1 MNFDFKIEKK
11 STNTKI
17 NLLHNLRNNVITS
30 KNKSELNSACKDLN
44 FDLKKFI
51 PDNNNA
57 YNLFGKN
64 DLINPNIQN
73 EVKNNDFPT
82 KNFSKSENNV
92 DDENKFK
99 IELMNKK
106 PNNIKILEN
115 LKWFDINVTVP
126 KILSTDLFNTQKI
139 PIKIGVGRI
148 LSEKKNSENL
158 DVIIPHDYIDMLAK
172 FNIIEK
178 NINDLNQFKQCALNI
193 MKPLYIEKINL
204 QMQRQWYLNY

>member
-1 MNFDFKIEKK
+1 
-11 STNTKI
+11 
-17 NLLHNLRNNVITS
+17 
-30 KNKSELNSACKDLN
+30 
-44 FDLKKFI
+44 
-51 PDNNNA
+51 
-57 YNLFGKN
+57 
-64 DLINPNIQN
+64 
-73 EVKNNDFPT
+73 
-82 KNFSKSENNV
+82 
-92 DDENKFK
+92 
-99 IELMNKK
+99 MNKK

-126 KILSTDLFNTQKI
+126 KIFSTYLFTKQKI
-139 PIKIGVGRI
+139 SIKIGVGQI
-148 LSEKKNSENL
+148 PSEKKNFEDL